1 MATITA
7 RKGKTKTTY
16 LAAIRKRGHKPVNK
30 TFKRKSDAQRWA
42 RHVESAIERGEYGLM
57 SEAEQHTLAE
67 LIDHYL
73 KTEQNPTARESALE
87 WWRDEIGHKKLSQI
101 TPSLLSEC
109 KTKLLNTS
117 GVNRVKKRSASTVN
131 RYLAYLSIVYKQAVN
146 EYQWCNENPLR
157 KVTKLKEP
165 SGRVRFLNDVERK
178 ALLTEC
184 KKDPLLYEF
193 VMMAL
198 TTGARAGELLQLE
211 WHDIDF
217 IRGTAILLNTK
228 NGERRSI
235 PVCGEVGELLKKR
248 RGIGLVF
255 PSKSGN
261 AVFEY
266 SKPFTKAVQAAGI
279 ASFRFHDC
287 RHTAASYL
295 AQNGWNELAIADVLG
310 HKTLAMVKRYSHLIK
325 EDTVRSSGK
334 LLSGIVDS

>member
-1 MATITA
+1 MATITT

-30 TFKRKSDAQRWA
+30 TFTRKSDAKRWA
-42 RHVESAIERGEYGLM
+42 RHVESAIERGEYGLI
-57 SEAEQHTLAE
+57 SEAEKHTLAE

-73 KTEQNPTARESALE
+73 KTEQNPTARESVLE

-101 TPSLLSEC
+101 TPALLSEY

-131 RYLAYLSIVYKQAVN
+131 RYMAYLSILYKQAVN

-165 SGRVRFLNDVERK
+165 SGRVRFLNNDERK

-184 KKDPLLYEF
+184 KKNPMLYEL
-193 VMMAL
+193 VVMAL
-198 TTGARAGELLQLE
+198 TTGARAGELLHLE
-211 WHDIDF
+211 WQDIDF
-217 IRGTAILLNTK
+217 MRGTAVLHNTK

-235 PVCGEVGELLKKR
+235 PVCGEVAELLKKR

-255 PSKSGN
+255 SSRSGN

-266 SKPFTKAVQAAGI
+266 SKPFRKAVQDSGI
-279 ASFRFHDC
+279 KSFRFHDC

-295 AQNGWNELAIADVLG
+295 AQNHWTLLEIATFLG
-310 HKTLAMVKRYSHLIK
+310 HKTISMVKRYSHLV
-325 EDTVRSSGK
+325 EEETVQSSGK
-334 LLSGIVDS
+334 LLSGIIES